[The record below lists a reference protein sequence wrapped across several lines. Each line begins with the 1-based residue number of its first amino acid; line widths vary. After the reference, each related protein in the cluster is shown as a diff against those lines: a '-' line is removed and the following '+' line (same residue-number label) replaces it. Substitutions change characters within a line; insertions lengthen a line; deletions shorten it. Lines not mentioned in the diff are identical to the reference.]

1 MTYLF
6 KEDTEKIQTSIIRQ
20 KLDVLFNYM
29 GESAAARIFK
39 KKLED
44 YTADSSMYKEL
55 LTNHN
60 QLYYSEERQ
69 RQMNDAIE
77 NVEKIT
83 LVIKHMVEDYEQT
96 NNKQTLRDAVQMQ
109 ITDLHPAIENL
120 RRLKYSTMEV
130 DNKDI
135 IHGSNLNQSVTYL
148 CTLVQKPIHISDID
162 QTFGEKA
169 NVVKFV
175 TRTKK

>member
-1 MTYLF
+1 
-6 KEDTEKIQTSIIRQ
+6 
-20 KLDVLFNYM
+20 M

-69 RQMNDAIE
+69 RQIHDALE

-96 NNKQTLRDAVQMQ
+96 KNKQTLRDAVQMQ

-130 DNKDI
+130 DTINI
-135 IHGSNLNQSVTYL
+135 ASSSGLHPEPVYV

-162 QTFGEKA
+162 HTFGEKA